1 MKKILFLLAMIIF
14 LVSDVKAF
22 SIDVDKIE
30 LDSKSSKLINNL
42 DKTYK
47 IDVDNFNNEI
57 IYDKDT
63 QNLVKEVVSISFS
76 DSDLETKKKEL
87 VNYMYLS
94 NSDGFETL
102 SGSLFIDIYLKKLE
116 SYQVSIEYIKDIKT
130 VLFKETD
137 RMAFVYI
144 DDAIVDGE
152 NKDIV
157 LAYWLKSNDGSD
169 FRLYY
174 PWITIDDDLES
185 YFYERTIKEDS
196 GEIIGGTYNSLS
208 LTGDSVEVDDL
219 LLQDLYQN
227 NKDSVV
233 QITGMNSN
241 GSNTYGSGFYLKEGI
256 IVTTWSLFLQFLT
269 DSNYIFVND
278 VYGNTY
284 EVLGV
289 VAAQV
294 DYDVVI
300 LKINQETGKK
310 VTLGDSELLN
320 SGDMLFTINSQNNG
334 TFSINYGNSLTNL
347 NGRLENMFALSSGDV
362 GSALFNDKGEVIG
375 FNVGDQLYSELSYA
389 NSTNYLR
396 ELQTILDNISYDNIR
411 YTILETF
418 KQIYYLDIVDEVVSN
433 NVDSKVWDKFKV
445 LGDIENNITLDL
457 VKASYVDDILSLRFK
472 NNTNGMIDS
481 MYLVS
486 NYIDALLDEGF
497 NLKYQDSNKSIYI
510 NKEYKVIIKNNLN
523 YLIIIIMEI

>member
-1 MKKILFLLAMIIF
+1 MKKILFILMMVIF

-42 DKTYK
+42 DKNYK

-57 IYDKDT
+57 IYDKAT
-63 QNLVKEVVSISFS
+63 QNLVKEVVSISFN
-76 DSDLETKKKEL
+76 DSDLATKKKEL
-87 VNYMYLS
+87 VDYMFLS
-94 NSDGFETL
+94 DSDGFETL
-102 SGSLFIDIYLKKLE
+102 SGSLFIDIYLKKIE
-116 SYQVSIEYIKDIKT
+116 SYQISIEYIKDIKT

-157 LAYWLKSNDGSD
+157 LAYWLKSNDERD

-185 YFYERTIKEDS
+185 YFNERTIKEDS

-241 GSNTYGSGFYLKEGI
+241 GSNTYGSGFYIKEGI

-284 EVLGV
+284 EILGV
-289 VAAQV
+289 IAAQV

-300 LKINQETGKK
+300 LKINQKTGKK
-310 VTLGDSELLN
+310 VTFGDSELLN

-334 TFSINYGNSLTNL
+334 TFSINYGSSLTNL
-347 NGRLENMFALSSGDV
+347 NGRLENMFVLSSGDV

-396 ELQTILDNISYDNIR
+396 ELQGILDNISYDNIR

-418 KQIYYLDIVDEVVSN
+418 KQSYYLDLVDEEVSN
-433 NVDSKVWDKFKV
+433 NVDSNVWDRFKV
-445 LGDIENNITLDL
+445 LGNIENNITLDL
-457 VKASYVDDILSLRFK
+457 VKASYVDNILSLRYK

-486 NYIDALLDEGF
+486 NYVDALLDEGF
-497 NLKYQDSNKSIYI
+497 NLKYQDDNKSIYV
-510 NKEYKVIIKNNLN
+510 NDKYKVVIKNNLN